1 MLWVLVFGAP
11 PWPLRSLPAVFP
23 VMGIEGWMPST
34 LELRF
39 PGSGGL
45 CVPER
50 CVVLEAGTVGFG
62 GKQTCLKS

>member
-1 MLWVLVFGAP
+1 M
-11 PWPLRSLPAVFP
+11 FP